1 MNTAAARRDFAAC
14 SGCSL
19 CLLVC
24 PAWRATR
31 DPRISPEG
39 RAKALQAGAAPDEL
53 AASVAACTLCGA
65 CEPVCPEGI
74 DLIGMTLGLR
84 GALPETPVRA
94 AIRVSMSE
102 GAGHAEIAAPAKVV
116 ILAGPVLSANAQALG
131 RILELLEARRCE
143 DGGADILRALQSG
156 MPVPG
161 QRLGRFLS
169 PLRAADSVIVDDGFW
184 LRHLR
189 VWLPGKRLAGLGEAL
204 TRIAA
209 VRSAV
214 GPGDLYVIEPRA
226 YHEDYER
233 LVKHY
238 DCLRLERGCATNL
251 DLQRIAIPA
260 AGEAE
265 WILKGRRVER
275 IVVERLEDA
284 EAFSNHSALPVVH
297 VAELADH

>member
-161 QRLGRFLS
+161 QRLERFLS

-184 LRHLR
+184 MRHLR
-189 VWLPGKRLAGLGEAL
+189 VWLPGKSLAGLGEAL
-204 TRIAA
+204 SRIAA
-209 VRSAV
+209 VRNAV

-238 DCLRLERGCATNL
+238 DRLRLERGCATNL

-275 IVVERLEDA
+275 IVVERMEDA
-284 EAFSNHSALPVVH
+284 EAFGRHSTLPVVH